1 MIKQFNAR
9 YRVTVYTQQ
18 ETIVVEY
25 PLTCKF
31 NVTRGV
37 FADSN
42 KATIQLYN
50 LAPATRNLIFQD
62 AYTDGLDPTKWKY
75 VHLEAGYG
83 DAPMPLIFTGR
94 IIQRTI

>member
-42 KATIQLYN
+42 NTTL
-50 LAPATRNLIFQD
+50 
-62 AYTDGLDPTKWKY
+62 
-75 VHLEAGYG
+75 HLQQE
-83 DAPMPLIFTGR
+83 T
-94 IIQRTI
+94 